1 MNARLTNGPRAAAL
15 AAALLALCVPSVA
28 AAQEDEDPYAHVS
41 TSERPGGWIVTIG
54 AGAQAYP
61 KYPGADDLGIFPM
74 PIVGFRR
81 NGAPVPLEAPDEGFG
96 FGLLGQDAPINIGPA
111 INFQRRRRDEDV
123 GAAVG
128 EVGWTAEL
136 GGFVE
141 AFLGENFRV
150 RGELRQA
157 VNGHNGLVADLGADL
172 FVRGDGD
179 SVFSI
184 GPRVRWADNDYM
196 DAYYGVTPAVAAGTG
211 LAAFDPGSG
220 IHAVGATA
228 GMRLGIGGGFAIHG
242 YARYDRLMN
251 DAADSPIVAG
261 FGSRNQ
267 WGGGLGLSY
276 SFRVG
281 GRR

>member
-1 MNARLTNGPRAAAL
+1 MNARLTKPLRIRAVVIAAAAL
-15 AAALLALCVPSVA
+15 FTLCAAPA
-28 AAQEDEDPYAHVS
+28 AAQEDESTADPTGDGPHRGY
-41 TSERPGGWIVTIG
+41 IVTIG

-61 KYPGADDLGIFPM
+61 KFPGGDDLGVFPM

-81 NGAPVPLEAPDEGFG
+81 AGTPVPLEAPDEGFG
-96 FGLLGQDAPINIGPA
+96 FGLLGSDSPINVGPA
-111 INFQRRRRDEDV
+111 VNFQRRRRDEDV

-128 EVGWTAEL
+128 DVGWTAEV

-141 AFLGENFRV
+141 AFLAENFRV

-157 VNGHNGLVADLGADL
+157 VNGHDGLVADLGLDL
-172 FVRGDGD
+172 FARGDGD
-179 SVFSI
+179 TVFSI
-184 GPRVRWADNDYM
+184 GPRIRWGDNDYM
-196 DAYYGVTPAVAAGTG
+196 DAYYGVTPAVAGPTG
-211 LAAFDPGSG
+211 LAAFNPGSG
-220 IHAVGATA
+220 IHSVGATA
-228 GMRLGIGGGFAIHG
+228 GMRLDIGGGLAIHG

-267 WGGGLGLSY
+267 WGGGVGLSY

-281 GRR
+281 GR